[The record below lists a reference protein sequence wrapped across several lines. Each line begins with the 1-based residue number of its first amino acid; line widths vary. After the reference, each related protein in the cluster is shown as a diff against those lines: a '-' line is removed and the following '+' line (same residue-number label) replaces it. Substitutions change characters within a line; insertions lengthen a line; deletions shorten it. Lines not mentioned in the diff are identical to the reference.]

1 VENKRTM
8 KKITLITL
16 MLALGMGVYAQKPT
30 RPQPPTKLPPK
41 LAADLK
47 LTPEQQT
54 KVTAILKSRNFE
66 MDSLAK
72 KVNLR
77 NGKFVQAKMKSE
89 MTEVNDKLYA
99 VFNNDQ
105 KLVYAQ
111 YIMNRQAQMQKGGR
125 PGPPKK
131 SPPPPP
137 AKPGA

>member
-1 VENKRTM
+1 M
-8 KKITLITL
+8 KKITLIAL
-16 MLALGMGVYAQKPT
+16 MLALGAGVYAQKPT
-30 RPQPPTKLPPK
+30 RPHPTKLPPK
-41 LAADLK
+41 LEADLK

-72 KVNLR
+72 KVTLR
-77 NGKFVQAKMKSE
+77 NGKFEQAKMKSE

-105 KLVYAQ
+105 KLIYAQ
-111 YIMNRQAQMQKGGR
+111 WVMNRQAAMDKGAR
-125 PGPPKK
+125 PPRK